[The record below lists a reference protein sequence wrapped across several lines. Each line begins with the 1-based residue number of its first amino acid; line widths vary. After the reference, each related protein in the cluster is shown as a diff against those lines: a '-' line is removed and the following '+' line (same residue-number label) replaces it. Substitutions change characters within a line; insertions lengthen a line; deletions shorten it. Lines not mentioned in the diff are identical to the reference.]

1 MAHDALERTLEHIA
15 SLSASDGC
23 EATRFA
29 FCIGSTAPLKDVLPA
44 GLTLKRHSLF
54 ATFVRDE
61 DAVCDGRPEK
71 KGSFIHLKEREL
83 LSFRHDSRQRMAHT
97 PHRISPR
104 SSSFVSTAP
113 RTTRHKKPDVD
124 ELPALVQSQKASQL
138 LHSRGQPPSRR
149 WRWFVRQPVSLFL
162 TFTAELM
169 TLHLYHVLL
178 SSGIGGHF
186 FTSDEDFVD
195 KRRCSEAVEEP
206 PASDSSDDESDTET
220 RMAAETLTVYGV
232 VRRVRATRNST
243 EEEEEEREEEANEQ
257 DADE

>member
-1 MAHDALERTLEHIA
+1 
-15 SLSASDGC
+15 
-23 EATRFA
+23 
-29 FCIGSTAPLKDVLPA
+29 
-44 GLTLKRHSLF
+44 
-54 ATFVRDE
+54 
-61 DAVCDGRPEK
+61 
-71 KGSFIHLKEREL
+71 
-83 LSFRHDSRQRMAHT
+83 
-97 PHRISPR
+97 
-104 SSSFVSTAP
+104 
-113 RTTRHKKPDVD
+113 
-124 ELPALVQSQKASQL
+124 
-138 LHSRGQPPSRR
+138 
-149 WRWFVRQPVSLFL
+149 
-162 TFTAELM
+162 M